1 MRGETNGVTIR
12 EWDVLARTT
21 TCDDKTTNSAYS
33 FRVRFLTILILAYV
47 LLDEAIDKSHKA
59 RGRLRRIYKG

>member
-21 TCDDKTTNSAYS
+21 TCDDKPTNSAYS